1 MNWKVWTPF
10 QFININYVAVEVS
23 SSHWLFFY
31 ALIWNVVVLCYQY
44 VLLCF
49 QFRVLFAN
57 MVALFWYAYLASV
70 RK

>member
-10 QFININYVAVEVS
+10 QFVNINFVPVQVGAGIRPNPATAVRHRCCSRSCSV
-23 SSHWLFFY
+23 
-31 ALIWNVVVLCYQY
+31 
-44 VLLCF
+44 F

>member
-23 SSHWLFFY
+23 SSHWLFFS
-31 ALIWNVVVLCYQY
+31 ALIWNVVVLCYQS

>member
-10 QFININYVAVEVS
+10 QFININFVPV
-23 SSHWLFFY
+23 
-31 ALIWNVVVLCYQY
+31 
-44 VLLCF
+44 

-70 RK
+70 RR